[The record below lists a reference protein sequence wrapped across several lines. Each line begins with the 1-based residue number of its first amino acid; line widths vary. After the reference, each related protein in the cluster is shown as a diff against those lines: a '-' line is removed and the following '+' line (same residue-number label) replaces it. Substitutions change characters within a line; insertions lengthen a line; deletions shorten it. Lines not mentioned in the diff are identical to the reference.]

1 MRGKSM
7 RMRFALALVAMM
19 AVVATVLGS
28 ASTATASAPDVAS
41 QKQFSAKQVANAK
54 MSTMDC
60 NGVTYAHNGYSYGW
74 GNNRNRVIF
83 GFGSAG
89 NIRAVKVYGDGI
101 SSARWSVGVISQ
113 SGAVVE
119 SSGTGVVFCVEVPGT
134 TKGVVLKS
142 RYNNGA
148 TARETIYF

>member
-1 MRGKSM
+1 M

-28 ASTATASAPDVAS
+28 VSTATASAPDVAS
-41 QKQFSAKQVANAK
+41 QKQFSAKQVVNAR

-89 NIRAVKVYGDGI
+89 NIRAVKIYADGI
-101 SSARWSVGVISQ
+101 SSATWSIGVITW

-119 SSGTGVVFCVEVPGT
+119 SSGTGVTYCVEVPGSA
-134 TKGVVLKS
+134 KGAILTS
-142 RYNNGA
+142 RYNGN
-148 TARETIYF
+148 TVRDRIYW

>member
-7 RMRFALALVAMM
+7 RMRFAMALVAMM
-19 AVVATVLGS
+19 AVVATAFGS
-28 ASTATASAPDVAS
+28 ASTATAGVPSVTSEKSIA
-41 QKQFSAKQVANAK
+41 AKQVTNAR

-89 NIRAVKVYGDGI
+89 NIRAVKVFGDGI
-101 SSARWSVGVISQ
+101 SSARWSIGVISQ
-113 SGAVVE
+113 SGATVE
-119 SSGTGVVFCVEVPGT
+119 SSGTGVTYCVEVPGT
-134 TKGVVLKS
+134 TKGVVLTS
-142 RYNNGA
+142 RYNNGN